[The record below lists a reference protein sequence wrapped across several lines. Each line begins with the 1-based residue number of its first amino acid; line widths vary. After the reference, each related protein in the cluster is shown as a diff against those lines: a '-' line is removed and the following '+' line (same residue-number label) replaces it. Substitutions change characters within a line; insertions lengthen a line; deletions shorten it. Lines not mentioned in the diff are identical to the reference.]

1 MNYKE
6 ADHFIKL
13 VDVHKIYNIGDVPV
27 KAVDGVNLT
36 VDKGEF
42 VVLMGP
48 SGSGK
53 STLMH
58 LIGCLDSPTSGN
70 IFIEGK
76 DVSKLS
82 DAELS
87 QLRKKLIGFV
97 FQQFNLIPN
106 LTAIENVELPMIYN
120 RIRKNERIKRA
131 KELLT
136 LVGLCH
142 RFDHRPSQ
150 LSGGQQQRVAIA
162 RALANSPQIII
173 ADEPTGNLDSASS
186 EEIMELFAKLH
197 NNGLTIILVTHEP
210 DIAKYGKRIVRL
222 KDGKVIYDEVVK

>member
-1 MNYKE
+1 
-6 ADHFIKL
+6 
-13 VDVHKIYNIGDVPV
+13 
-27 KAVDGVNLT
+27 
-36 VDKGEF
+36 
-42 VVLMGP
+42 
-48 SGSGK
+48 
-53 STLMH
+53 
-58 LIGCLDSPTSGN
+58 
-70 IFIEGK
+70 
-76 DVSKLS
+76 
-82 DAELS
+82 
-87 QLRKKLIGFV
+87 
-97 FQQFNLIPN
+97 
-106 LTAIENVELPMIYN
+106 
-120 RIRKNERIKRA
+120 
-131 KELLT
+131 
-136 LVGLCH
+136 VGLGH